1 VTKSTDVVIVGGG
14 VIGCALARELAGR
27 GTAVTVVERTEPGAE
42 ASGAAAGLL
51 APQAEGLP
59 AGPLFD
65 LALESRGLYP
75 KWAEELAMETGI
87 DVAYR
92 RSGILRC
99 FFAEA
104 AERWK
109 WYSWQRERGLRM
121 ERLSGGEIPALARAG
136 VSEEARQA
144 VFFPDDAVV
153 DNRRLTRALR
163 VAGERRGVSFE
174 IGRTARRIVARGGRC
189 AGVETEGAIFEAP
202 RVVNAAGSWASFD
215 PELPVPVEPVRGQI
229 VEVRSPAPDLSVV
242 VESEDV
248 YVVPRGDSWL
258 LGATVERVG
267 FEKQVTAGAVEQLI
281 GAAARLLPSIESAP
295 FLRAWSGLRPAT
307 PDGLPV
313 LGPGLLPGLFLATG
327 HYRNGILLAPV
338 TALALADE
346 ICGTGSRDLAPFSI
360 ERFSGRRVLLEASPH
375 YS

>member
-1 VTKSTDVVIVGGG
+1 MTKSADVVIVGGG
-14 VIGCALARELAGR
+14 VVGCALARELAGR
-27 GTAVTVVERTEPGAE
+27 GAAVTVVERAEPGAE

-75 KWAEELAMETGI
+75 KWTEDLEAETGI
-87 DVAYR
+87 ATGYR
-92 RSGILRC
+92 RCGILRC
-99 FFAEA
+99 LLSAPPA
-104 AERWK
+104 RADPWDS
-109 WYSWQRERGLRM
+109 YSWQRERGLSV
-121 ERLSGGEIPALARAG
+121 ERLNGAQIAARTRAN

-144 VFFPDDAVV
+144 IFFPQDGVV
-153 DNRRLTRALR
+153 DNRRLTRALW
-163 VAGERRGVSFE
+163 VAAERRGVTFA
-174 IGRTARRIVARGGRC
+174 IGRTARRVLAREGRC
-189 AGVETEGAIFEAP
+189 AGVETEGGTIGAP
-202 RVVNAAGSWASFD
+202 QVVNAAGAWAAFD
-215 PELPVPVEPVRGQI
+215 PEFPVPVEPVRGQI
-229 VEVRSPAPDLSVV
+229 VEARPAVPDLSVV

-267 FEKQVTAGAVEQLI
+267 FEKRVTARAVERLI
-281 GAAARLLPSIESAP
+281 AAAARLLPSLESAS
-295 FLRAWSGLRPAT
+295 FLGAWSGLRPGT

-313 LGPGLLPGLFLATG
+313 LGRAGLPGLYFATG

-346 ICGTGSRDLAPFSI
+346 IAGAGSRDLAPFSI
-360 ERFSGRRVLLEASPH
+360 GRFSGRES
-375 YS
+375 